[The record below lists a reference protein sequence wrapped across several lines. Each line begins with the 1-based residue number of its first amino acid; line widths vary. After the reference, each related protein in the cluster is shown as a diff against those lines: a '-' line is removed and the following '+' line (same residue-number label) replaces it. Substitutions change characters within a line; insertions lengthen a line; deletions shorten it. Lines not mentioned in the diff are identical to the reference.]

1 MRKDLLVFMLA
12 GVFLIGIAAV
22 AQVAEAGAENDKLK
36 VKVGP
41 FFIQESEKKINLEGT
56 TPHVVRKGKR
66 INITVT
72 IENYG
77 KEKSEPVR
85 LQYVEASKKA
95 GEPRFYRVQAIE
107 PGKKWERTFMARF
120 DESGRKSVT
129 ATLVTLEDQPLAD
142 EKGKPRPDTSH
153 TGSVNLTV
161 KEM

>member
-1 MRKDLLVFMLA
+1 MRNNVLVLMLA

-22 AQVAEAGAENDKLK
+22 APVAEAGAENDKLK
-36 VKVGP
+36 VTVGP

-56 TPHVVRKGKR
+56 SPHVVRKGKR

-85 LQYVEASKKA
+85 LKYVETGKKA

-129 ATLVTLEDQPLAD
+129 ATLVTLENQPLAD
-142 EKGKPRPDTSH
+142 EKGNPRPDTSH
-153 TGSVNLTV
+153 TGSVTLTA

>member
-1 MRKDLLVFMLA
+1 MRRTMLVVMLA
-12 GVFLIGIAAV
+12 GFLLFGIAALTN
-22 AQVAEAGAENDKLK
+22 GAETNPEASKLK

-56 TPHVVRKGKR
+56 TSHLVRKGKR

-72 IENYG
+72 VENYG

-85 LQYVEASKKA
+85 LKYVETDRKA
-95 GEPRFYRVQAIE
+95 GEPRLYRVESID
-107 PGKKWERTFMARF
+107 PGKKWQRTFMARWN
-120 DESGRKSVT
+120 ESGRKSVT
-129 ATLVTLEDQPLAD
+129 ATLLTLEDKPLAD